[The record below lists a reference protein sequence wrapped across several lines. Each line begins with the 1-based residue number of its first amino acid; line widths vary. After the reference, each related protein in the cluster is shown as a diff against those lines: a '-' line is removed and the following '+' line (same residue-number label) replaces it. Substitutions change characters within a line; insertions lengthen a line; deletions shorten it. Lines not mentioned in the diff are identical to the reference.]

1 MKPYADYSFYH
12 EQYHGEMEELDFQ
25 RWIISSTQFIRY
37 ATMGRS
43 DSYTGDELKYAAC
56 EVADIY
62 HELSEAPSGP
72 SGLKKSES
80 NDGYSVSFVVEGKDG
95 ETREAYI
102 GRKAYY
108 AIRKWLISTGLL
120 SRKVGCGHDHQCG
133 YYNL

>member
-1 MKPYADYSFYH
+1 MKLYADYSFYC
-12 EQYHGEMEELDFQ
+12 EQYRGEMEEPDF
-25 RWIISSTQFIRY
+25 RKRIISATQFIRY
-37 ATMGRS
+37 VTTGRA
-43 DSYTGDELKYAAC
+43 DNYEGDELRYAAC

-62 HELSEAPSGP
+62 HELSGPSGP
-72 SGLKKSES
+72 NGLKKSEN

-108 AIRKWLISTGLL
+108 AVRKWLIATGLL